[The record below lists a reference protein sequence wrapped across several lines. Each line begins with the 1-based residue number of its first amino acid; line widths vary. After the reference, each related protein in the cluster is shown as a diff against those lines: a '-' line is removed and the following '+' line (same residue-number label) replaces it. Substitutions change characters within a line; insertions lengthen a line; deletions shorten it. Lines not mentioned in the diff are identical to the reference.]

1 MKKVETNKT
10 KEAKSFRDDIL
21 KFMQTL
27 NGVDDE
33 KLTPEEAEILRESVE
48 EFASQ
53 FIFFRESYTQKNSH
67 IRHISV
73 LMEDIR
79 ELVGESGE
87 KYEEAE
93 DLEESN
99 TILFNA
105 VNEVIGKLSEVEKN
119 LEEAEKEESEF
130 KRIESIER
138 MFVQAN
144 LSVQGSEETI
154 KKMADQIKD
163 QMVTF
168 REGVESNDLQ
178 LAIIE
183 KNTIDFK
190 QQCDTIIKTFESFS
204 QHFDESRE
212 VSQKKL
218 DELFTNLVE
227 QVNQTKTDIVGER
240 EKELDALTGKYNE
253 ALDKIE
259 TKSDEALGKMEGLMD
274 RVNTLLFAEGF
285 KQLFFMIGGGFSII
299 NFIMLIVLIFTK

>member
-1 MKKVETNKT
+1 MKNVETNKT

-33 KLTPEEAEILRESVE
+33 NLTPDEAEILRESVE

-53 FIFFRESYTQKNSH
+53 FIYFRESYTQKNSH

-99 TILFNA
+99 SILFNA
-105 VNEVIGKLSEVEKN
+105 VNEVIGKLSDVEKN

-130 KRIESIER
+130 KRIESIEQIFLQTN
-138 MFVQAN
+138 M
-144 LSVQGSEETI
+144 SIQGSEMSFKSLAE
-154 KKMADQIKD
+154 QITG
-163 QMVTF
+163 QMETF
-168 REGVESNDLQ
+168 RDGVESNDLQ
-178 LAIIE
+178 VAIIE
-183 KNTIDFK
+183 KNTIEFK
-190 QQCDTIIKTFESFS
+190 EQCETIVKTFDTFS
-204 QHFDESRE
+204 QHFDESKE

-227 QVNQTKTDIVGER
+227 QVNKTKIDIVGER
-240 EKELDALTGKYNE
+240 EKELDQLTGKYSE
-253 ALDKIE
+253 ALDKISS
-259 TKSDEALGKMEGLMD
+259 KSDEAQKKMEGLME

-285 KQLFFMIGGGFSII
+285 KQLFIIIGGGFSII
-299 NFIMLIVLIFTK
+299 NFIILIVLIFTK

>member
-33 KLTPEEAEILRESVE
+33 NLTPEEAEILRESVE

-53 FIFFRESYTQKNSH
+53 FIYFRESYTQKNSH

-144 LSVQGSEETI
+144 LSIQGSEETI
-154 KKMADQIKD
+154 KKMAEQIKD

-168 REGVESNDLQ
+168 RDGVESNDLQ

-190 QQCDTIIKTFESFS
+190 QQCDTIVKTFESFS
-204 QHFDESRE
+204 QHFDESKE

-227 QVNQTKTDIVGER
+227 QVNQTKIDIVGER
-240 EKELDALTGKYNE
+240 EKELNELTGKYSE
-253 ALDKIE
+253 ALDKIS
-259 TKSDEALGKMEGLMD
+259 TKGDEAQKKMEGLMD

>member
-33 KLTPEEAEILRESVE
+33 NLTPEEAEILRESVE

-53 FIFFRESYTQKNSH
+53 FIYFRESYTQKNSH
-67 IRHISV
+67 IRHISA

-204 QHFDESRE
+204 QHFDESKE

-259 TKSDEALGKMEGLMD
+259 TKSDEALGKMERFNGSGQYASIC
-274 RVNTLLFAEGF
+274 RSF
-285 KQLFFMIGGGFSII
+285 KQLF
-299 NFIMLIVLIFTK
+299 L